1 MKRYTVLFL
10 LYVMGFLA
18 ASAQI
23 GYQVAL
29 LNQAD
34 GTPRANETVKVDV
47 AITNSEGHE
56 ICREEK
62 SATTDDFGIL
72 SLAIGNSTTFETV
85 DFTKLPFYISATVDG
100 VLIGKSQM
108 LNVPV
113 AEYAKRTGVLTRE
126 FLNGKTWT
134 YRHTETYTIGLPP
147 EDGGGTYT
155 YHYVDKYRFD
165 NQKCYYQKYCNSEL
179 NVEET
184 YNYTFDGNFILCYYF
199 NEEMQEW
206 RALGDEMNYIP
217 DLNSIKVGGDF
228 YFIEQN

>member
-10 LYVMGFLA
+10 LYVMGILS

-62 SATTDDFGIL
+62 SATTDEFGIL
-72 SLAIGNSTTFETV
+72 SLTIGNSTTFETV
-85 DFTKLPFYISATVDG
+85 DFTNLPFYISATVDG

-113 AEYAKRTGVLTRE
+113 AEYAKRTGVLTCE
-126 FLNGKTWT
+126 FLNGTRWVYSRYSRK
-134 YRHTETYTIGLPP
+134 
-147 EDGGGTYT
+147 GTYS
-155 YHYVDKYRFD
+155 FD
-165 NQKCYYQKYCNSEL
+165 NQHCILDYYDDESGYHGHRVYDYEIVGNHVIL
-179 NVEET
+179 
-184 YNYTFDGNFILCYYF
+184 YTSDSYKFDNGGFEVFI
-199 NEEMQEW
+199 
-206 RALGDEMNYIP
+206 YIP
-217 DLNSIKVGGDF
+217 SLNAFADT
-228 YFIEQN
+228 IEYGYIHLNITQ

>member
-1 MKRYTVLFL
+1 M
-10 LYVMGFLA
+10 
-18 ASAQI
+18 
-23 GYQVAL
+23 

-72 SLAIGNSTTFETV
+72 SLTIGNSTTFETV

-126 FLNGKTWT
+126 FLNGTKWVLVDANYSFDDKHCIYDESEIDIHDVYDYEIVGNQVIAYQYNGVGTMSNARILT
-134 YRHTETYTIGLPP
+134 YMP
-147 EDGGGTYT
+147 
-155 YHYVDKYRFD
+155 
-165 NQKCYYQKYCNSEL
+165 SL
-179 NVEET
+179 NAFASSSSLFVQVKV
-184 YNYTFDGNFILCYYF
+184 
-199 NEEMQEW
+199 MQMESQ
-206 RALGDEMNYIP
+206 IP
-217 DLNSIKVGGDF
+217 
-228 YFIEQN
+228 QQ